1 MTKDNSRLWAA
12 VSAAVPM
19 ELLTGQARA
28 LEAAGLAGLFAPQVY
43 GPPFIPL
50 AACAA
55 VTSRIQLASGI
66 ALAFARSPF
75 ETAMAAM
82 DLDRLSGGRF
92 TLGLGPSVRSW
103 SEGFFG
109 MPYGKPVEHLRE
121 TIELIRL
128 IIAKSH
134 TGELKR
140 FEGKYHRHDFTEFQ
154 PLGLPL
160 RTHIPIWIA
169 AVRQPLIRL
178 AAEVANGLIGHPIW
192 SIGWATNQAASAL
205 KDGLAKAGRERSDI
219 HFNAWLWVIINPD
232 RKEALNDAR
241 GTVAFYAGVAQ
252 YEEYFAA
259 HGFRTEARRCQEAVQ
274 RGDYMS
280 GASSVPDEM
289 AETFVLCGAADDVRQ
304 KMDPIWAVVDS
315 VCPVAPIGG
324 LPPEKIMAYTAAIG
338 ETFYG

>member
-1 MTKDNSRLWAA
+1 MKNDTSRHWSA
-12 VSAAVPM
+12 VSAALPM
-19 ELLTGQARA
+19 QMLTEQVKQ
-28 LEAAGLAGLFAPQVY
+28 LEAAGLAGVFAPQVY

-92 TLGLGPSVRSW
+92 VLGLGPSVRAW

-121 TIELIRL
+121 TIEIIRL
-128 IIAKSH
+128 VIAKSH

-140 FEGKYHRHDFTEFQ
+140 FEGKYHRHDWSEFQ
-154 PLGLPL
+154 PLAAPL
-160 RTHIPIWIA
+160 RTDIPIWIA

-178 AAEVANGLIGHPIW
+178 AAEIADGLIGHPIW
-192 SIGWATNQAASAL
+192 SISWATNQAATAL
-205 KDGLAKAGRERSDI
+205 NEALGKAGRQRSDMQ
-219 HFNAWLWVIINPD
+219 FNTWFWVIINPD
-232 RKEALNDAR
+232 RKEAINDAR
-241 GTVAFYAGVAQ
+241 GTVAFYAGMAQ

-259 HGFRTEARRCQEAVQ
+259 HGFRAEARRCQEGVQ
-274 RGDYMS
+274 RGDFL
-280 GASSVPDEM
+280 SVAREVTDEM
-289 AETFVLCGAADDVRQ
+289 AETFVLCGSADEVRR
-304 KMDPIWAVVDS
+304 KLDPVWDIVDS
-315 VCPVAPIGG
+315 VCLVAPIAG
-324 LPPEKIMAYTAAIG
+324 LPPEKLMAYAGAIG
-338 ETFYG
+338 GAFYA

>member
-1 MTKDNSRLWAA
+1 MNSDKSRHWSM
-12 VSAAVPM
+12 VTPMVPM
-19 ELLTGQARA
+19 EMLTAQAKQ
-28 LEAAGLAGLFAPQVY
+28 LEAAGLCGLFAPQVY

-82 DLDRLSGGRF
+82 DLDRISGGRF
-92 TLGLGPSVRSW
+92 ILGLGPSVRSF

-140 FEGKYHRHDFTEFQ
+140 FDGKYHHHDFSEFQ
-154 PLGLPL
+154 PLAVPL
-160 RTHIPIWIA
+160 RPHIPIWIA
-169 AVRQPLIRL
+169 AVRQALIRL
-178 AAEVANGLIGHPIW
+178 ATEVADGLIGHPIW
-192 SIGWATNQAASAL
+192 SIGWATNQAANAL
-205 KDGLAKAGRERSDI
+205 KDGLAKAGRQRSDI
-219 HFNAWLWVIINPD
+219 HFNAWFWVAIGRD
-232 RKEALNDAR
+232 RKETINDAR
-241 GTVAFYAGVAQ
+241 GTVAFYAGIAQ

-259 HGFRTEARRCQEAVQ
+259 HGFRAEAQRCQVGVQ
-274 RGDYMS
+274 RGDYLS
-280 GASSVPDEM
+280 VASQVPDEM
-289 AETFVLCGAADDVRQ
+289 AETFVICGTPDEVR
-304 KMDPIWAVVDS
+304 KKLEPVWEVADS
-315 VCPVAPIGG
+315 VCLVPPIGG
-324 LPPEKIMAYTAAIG
+324 LPPDKLMAYAATIG
-338 ETFYG
+338 DTFYT

>member
-1 MTKDNSRLWAA
+1 MSKDNSRHWSTVIPTL
-12 VSAAVPM
+12 PM
-19 ELLTGQARA
+19 EVLTGQAKQ
-28 LEAAGLAGLFAPQVY
+28 LEAAGLAGLFAPQIY

-92 TLGLGPSVRSW
+92 NLGLGPSVRTW

-109 MPYGKPVEHLRE
+109 MPYGRPVEHLRE

-128 IIAKSH
+128 IVAKSH

-140 FEGKYHRHDFTEFQ
+140 FEGKYHRHDFSEFQ
-154 PLGLPL
+154 PLATPL
-160 RTHIPIWIA
+160 RTNIPIWIA

-178 AAEVANGLIGHPIW
+178 AGEIADGVIGHPIW
-192 SIGWATNQAASAL
+192 SMRWATNQAASAL
-205 KDGLAKAGRERSDI
+205 KEALTKAGRQRSDI
-219 HFNAWLWVIINPD
+219 HFNAWFWATINPE
-232 RKEALNDAR
+232 RKQAIEDAR

-259 HGFRTEARRCQEAVQ
+259 HGFRAEARRCQEGVQ
-274 RGDYMS
+274 RGDYLS
-280 GASSVPDEM
+280 AASQVPDAM
-289 AETFVLCGAADDVRQ
+289 AETFVLCGTPDEVR
-304 KMDPIWAVVDS
+304 KKLEPIWDVADS
-315 VCPVAPIGG
+315 VCLVPPIGG
-324 LPPEKIMAYTAAIG
+324 LSPDQLAAYAVAIG
-338 ETFYG
+338 ETFYA